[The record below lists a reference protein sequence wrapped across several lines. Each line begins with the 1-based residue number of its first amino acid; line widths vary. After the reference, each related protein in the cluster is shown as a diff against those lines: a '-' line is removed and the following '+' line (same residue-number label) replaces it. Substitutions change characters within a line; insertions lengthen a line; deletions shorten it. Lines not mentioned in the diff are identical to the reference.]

1 MNRAVHMLGK
11 QNKDSLV
18 KMLLHSSTNGQKLK
32 EEVYVDTED
41 GDITSSKCGML
52 SQKKKQKKT
61 AAAMIIK
68 TVVCSCQKDTSVKE
82 DEGA

>member
-1 MNRAVHMLGK
+1 MNRAAHMLGK

-18 KMLLHSSTNGQKLK
+18 KMLLLSSTNGQKLQ

-52 SQKKKQKKT
+52 SHKKNSSSSSNDNKNSGLF
-61 AAAMIIK
+61 M
-68 TVVCSCQKDTSVKE
+68 S
-82 DEGA
+82 EGHVS

>member
-1 MNRAVHMLGK
+1 MNRAAHMLGK

-18 KMLLHSSTNGQKLK
+18 KMLLRSSTNGQKLQ

-52 SQKKKQKKT
+52 SHKKNQKKQ
-61 AAAMIIK
+61 
-68 TVVCSCQKDTSVKE
+68 QQQQ
-82 DEGA
+82 